1 MMRLL
6 ELIVALI
13 IVAVL
18 GLILGIALPASGHVE
33 RTVVVSKDIR
43 HVYDM
48 LDNFRRFPE
57 YAVLR
62 AYDPQMKY
70 QQGDQWYG
78 PGSSISWTSGNSK
91 VGDGKLTIVS
101 AEPNFDQV
109 ELQGRATIVWS
120 LNNNWHGKNK
130 LFTIKMERT
139 GRTQKLVKIN
149 WAYDVDYGWNLID
162 RYSNLY
168 IHGDPDSLIQY
179 SLNNLQNVL
188 ATVPNIDYRNL
199 VPQIVD
205 TPPQAVLYVSTSAPR
220 TLNDVDAATDAALT
234 QIAAAMKK
242 LGVHAIGP
250 RITFDTNYGDENYDF
265 DVAVPIDA
273 TSLTI
278 GGQSY
283 ELTAPQTPKEIATA
297 PTPAESASV
306 ANAASVAAAGSAA
319 PASPSSAAN
328 AKPTGPQPGSRDRFG
343 HLIVDA
349 NVRGMLAF
357 GGRALQGEW
366 NGSPAGVPPTR
377 LMLEAYARTHGYR
390 FDEVTYRPYDVQAVA
405 YGDKDAQGNEIAYDE
420 QTFKVYL
427 PLITAPA
434 QTPEQA
440 AGMQPP
446 KPDLG
451 EPASSGTA
459 PAPASSASV
468 VAPTVESS
476 SAQP

>member
-1 MMRLL
+1 
-6 ELIVALI
+6 
-13 IVAVL
+13 
-18 GLILGIALPASGHVE
+18 
-33 RTVVVSKDIR
+33 
-43 HVYDM
+43 
-48 LDNFRRFPE
+48 
-57 YAVLR
+57 
-62 AYDPQMKY
+62 
-70 QQGDQWYG
+70 
-78 PGSSISWTSGNSK
+78 
-91 VGDGKLTIVS
+91 
-101 AEPNFDQV
+101 
-109 ELQGRATIVWS
+109 
-120 LNNNWHGKNK
+120 
-130 LFTIKMERT
+130 
-139 GRTQKLVKIN
+139 
-149 WAYDVDYGWNLID
+149 
-162 RYSNLY
+162 
-168 IHGDPDSLIQY
+168 
-179 SLNNLQNVL
+179 
-188 ATVPNIDYRNL
+188 
-199 VPQIVD
+199 
-205 TPPQAVLYVSTSAPR
+205 
-220 TLNDVDAATDAALT
+220 
-234 QIAAAMKK
+234 MKK

-427 PLITAPA
+427 PLITSPA

-459 PAPASSASV
+459 PAPAGTAAIT
-468 VAPTVESS
+468 APSLESS

>member
-6 ELIVALI
+6 ELIVAI
-13 IVAVL
+13 GIVAVL
-18 GLILGIALPASGHVE
+18 GLILGIALPSSGHVE
-33 RTVVVSKDIR
+33 RTLVVSKDIR

-48 LDNFRRFPE
+48 LDNYRRFPE

-70 QQGDQWYG
+70 QQGEQWYG
-78 PGSSISWTSGNSK
+78 PGSTISWTSNNSK
-91 VGDGKLTIVS
+91 VGNGKLTIVS
-101 AEPNFDQV
+101 ATPDFDQV
-109 ELQGRATIVWS
+109 ELQGRATIVWA
-120 LNNNWHGKNK
+120 LENNWRGDNK

-188 ATVPNIDYRNL
+188 ATVPNMDYRNL

-250 RITFDTNYGDENYDF
+250 RITFDTNYGADNYDF

-278 GGQSY
+278 DGQSY
-283 ELTAPQTPKEIATA
+283 DLTMPQTPKQIASEPA
-297 PTPAESASV
+297 PAESTSV
-306 ANAASVAAAGSAA
+306 AKAGSVAGAGSAA
-319 PASPSSAAN
+319 PAAAASAAKG
-328 AKPTGPQPGSRDRFG
+328 KPAGPQPGTRDRFG

-357 GGRALQGEW
+357 GGRALTGEW
-366 NGSPAGVPPTR
+366 NGSPAGIPPTR

-405 YGDKDAQGNEIAYDE
+405 YGDKDAKGNDVAYDE
-420 QTFKVYL
+420 QTFKVFL
-427 PLITAPA
+427 PLITSPA

-446 KPDLG
+446 KPYFE
-451 EPASSGTA
+451 EPAESGTA
-459 PAPASSASV
+459 PTPASSTGAE
-468 VAPTVESS
+468 PTVASS
-476 SAQP
+476 SAQ